1 MIKMCLNLIN
11 SQYKSIKEVETLLNN
26 EYLELTETD
35 IINMKD
41 NRQEIEKALENAQ
54 ELNDIMLLA

>member
-1 MIKMCLNLIN
+1 MCLNLIN

>member
-1 MIKMCLNLIN
+1 MCLNLVN
-11 SQYKSIKEVETLLNN
+11 SQYKNIKEVETLLNN